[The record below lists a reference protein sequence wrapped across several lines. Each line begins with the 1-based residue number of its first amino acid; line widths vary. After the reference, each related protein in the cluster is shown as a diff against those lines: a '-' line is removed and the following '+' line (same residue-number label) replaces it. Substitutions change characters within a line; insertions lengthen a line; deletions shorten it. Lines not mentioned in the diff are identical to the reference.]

1 MTEAALFDWAAEA
14 LQRASSLN
22 RLEARGALRLALKR
36 VGLDPGSLTR
46 QELTSLLRGPLVK
59 DLEERHLQD
68 ADGICRSILGELSS
82 ARLVGALQGPAGVTR
97 ADVEVPSVF
106 DWVADAVQRQTG
118 LGRLEARGTVRVALK
133 EGGLTAEELTKRQ
146 AAVVLTQLLPAHL
159 GARVKVDAA
168 GVCAAIAAEL
178 VSAEVRPGTAAS
190 ETPAEVF
197 DRLGSRAPA

>member
-1 MTEAALFDWAAEA
+1 MSETTLFDWAAEA
-14 LQRASSLN
+14 LQRASSLS

-36 VGLDPGSLTR
+36 VGLDPGNLTR
-46 QELTSLLRGPLVK
+46 QELTGLLRGPLVK
-59 DLEERHLQD
+59 DLEERHLPD
-68 ADGICRSILGELSS
+68 ADGICKSILGELSS
-82 ARLVGALQGPAGVTR
+82 ARLVGVLPGPVAGK
-97 ADVEVPSVF
+97 VEAPSVF

-146 AAVVLTQLLPAHL
+146 AAVVLAQLLPAHL
-159 GARVKVDAA
+159 RARVSVDAD

-178 VSAEVRPGTAAS
+178 LGAEVRGETAGG